1 MFQMKWSDTMCRI
14 LFLLFFSLQL
24 LAFDEII
31 EFPCNI
37 ERIMLTE
44 GIIPTLPVGDR
55 PLIYFRYGC
64 KSFADWLTH
73 SLLFS
78 SFTQ

>member
-1 MFQMKWSDTMCRI
+1 MTCHVQRPDTLYRI

-37 ERIMLTE
+37 ERIMLAE
-44 GIIPTLPVGDR
+44 GGVIPTLPVGDR
-55 PLIYFRYGC
+55 PLIYVRY
-64 KSFADWLTH
+64 S
-73 SLLFS
+73 
-78 SFTQ
+78 